1 LHKPAEARLGLDLR
15 DGALQEAPSP
25 HLARRGVP
33 APRRRRAQDARRAA
47 QEQDAL
53 REVLRREGPRHG
65 VRVELEAPE
74 RRLRPQDRRV
84 LRAQRRPGLGHG
96 PPRRA
101 HEEVAAE
108 VAADAPR
115 AAGS

>member
-1 LHKPAEARLGLDLR
+1 MGAPTHAIASTKAPFSKTPQLYESAEARLGLDLR
-15 DGALQEAPSP
+15 DGALQEAPPP

-33 APRRRRAQDARRAA
+33 AARRRRAQDARRAA

-53 REVLRREGPRHG
+53 REVLRREAARHG

-84 LRAQRRPGLGHG
+84 LRAQ
-96 PPRRA
+96 
-101 HEEVAAE
+101 
-108 VAADAPR
+108 
-115 AAGS
+115 